1 MGLLPFER
9 GLWNRPWFIILLCLV
24 FIGVDW
30 ELVPLV
36 VFPVVFV
43 FPLML
48 AAWNR
53 SLVFALVC
61 AVGLALAR
69 VTQGFL
75 FNRHS
80 IVAEDIADTL
90 IQFFVLMLL
99 ATLTSQLGR
108 QSRQLRSRVHVLE
121 GMLPICSF
129 CKCIRNEKNEW
140 VKLENYISGH
150 SEAVFT
156 HGLCPDCATRHY
168 GDYAPKKT
176 IITAAARDS
185 IGR

>member
-1 MGLLPFER
+1 MTNPIPNQMVVLPFER
-9 GLWNRPWFIILLCLV
+9 GLWNRSWFIILLCLV

-36 VFPVVFV
+36 VFPFVFI

-53 SLVFALVC
+53 GLFFPVVC
-61 AVGLALAR
+61 AGGLSLTR
-69 VTQGFL
+69 VAHKFL
-75 FNRHS
+75 FN
-80 IVAEDIADTL
+80 VNPTATAEDVADAL
-90 IQFFVLMLL
+90 IQFFVLVLL
-99 ATLTSQLGR
+99 AALTTLLAR
-108 QSRQLRSRVHVLE
+108 QSHQLRKRVQALE

-129 CKCIRNEKNEW
+129 CKCIRNDKNEW

-168 GDYAPKKT
+168 GDFLPK
-176 IITAAARDS
+176 A
-185 IGR
+185 